1 MSTCPVCGKKA
12 YQMESIVIEGITMH
26 KNCFRCSVC
35 KKTLNGSNFA
45 KNHGIYYCKVHFQQM
60 FKEKGNYDEGFG
72 YTKRSANWEKKDEE
86 HHAEPKKEEPKK
98 EEPKKEEPKKEEPK
112 KEEPKKEEPK
122 KEECH
127 AEPKK
132 EECHA
137 EPKKEEPTF
146 SPETKTLIEN
156 ILKQLDKIDGTCT
169 KLESCGII
177 TPVSS
182 NQIDQIFDRLDAAL
196 CKLEKK

>member
-35 KKTLNGSNFA
+35 KKILNGSNFA

-72 YTKRSANWEKKDEE
+72 YTKRSTNWEKKEEE
-86 HHAEPKKEEPKK
+86 HHTEPKKEEHSVELKK
-98 EEPKKEEPKKEEPK
+98 EEHHSESKKEEHHSEPKKEERNVEVKKEE
-112 KEEPKKEEPK
+112 
-122 KEECH
+122 
-127 AEPKK
+127 A
-132 EECHA
+132 
-137 EPKKEEPTF
+137 TI

-156 ILKQLDKIDGTCT
+156 ILKQLDKIDETCT
-169 KLESCGII
+169 KLESGGII
-177 TPVSS
+177 TPVNSS
-182 NQIDQIFDRLDAAL
+182 QIDQIFDRLDAAL
-196 CKLEKK
+196 SKLEKK

>member
-72 YTKRSANWEKKDEE
+72 YTKRSSNWEKKEEE
-86 HHAEPKKEEPKK
+86 HHIEPKKEEYHI
-98 EEPKKEEPKKEEPK
+98 EPKKEE
-112 KEEPKKEEPK
+112 
-122 KEECH
+122 
-127 AEPKK
+127 A
-132 EECHA
+132 
-137 EPKKEEPTF
+137 TF

-169 KLESCGII
+169 KLESCGIV